1 MCVSAP
7 LHPFSW
13 APSAGSMRNCAKQTW
28 GFVSHLHPWLSHSPS
43 HPIGNLKTTEFSD
56 AQCSPI
62 QNRKQPLSL
71 SLRWKTV
78 CLQNVFW
85 ASYTH
90 PPCPVTNKTAAKFT
104 STIFLQSTLIS
115 KFKSRNSVIN
125 KVNLIIPFMTYQ
137 SPHASEMNPTFVG
150 CIFPTF
156 PSRAGCA
163 L

>member
-90 PPCPVTNKTAAKFT
+90 PPCPVTNKTSQAPPGSQASSRGESRTPPSSRVATRVSGSPLSVLKGVQPP
-104 STIFLQSTLIS
+104 LQFGDMATHSSILAWEI
-115 KFKSRNSVIN
+115 
-125 KVNLIIPFMTYQ
+125 
-137 SPHASEMNPTFVG
+137 
-150 CIFPTF
+150 
-156 PSRAGCA
+156 
-163 L
+163 